1 MPRARTVTVLML
13 ICLLSH
19 ALMIMAIALCLCVEL
34 LTLPLGISLVHML
47 TALCAALI
55 CSVMLMATAASIV
68 PDARG
73 WQLHRD
79 ICDHINT
86 RFTIKA
92 DADGNRYGEEAKSFL
107 GCQIV
112 HDWSAHTVTVT
123 LPAKTRAVLDMANMT
138 DCNSKRTPG
147 HLASTTA

>member
-1 MPRARTVTVLML
+1 MLTFPCTDDNGNRTVLVRGTADPSTWHFTRTHADGSVCRLDML
-13 ICLLSH
+13 CY
-19 ALMIMAIALCLCVEL
+19 VDDN
-34 LTLPLGISLVHML
+34 
-47 TALCAALI
+47 
-55 CSVMLMATAASIV
+55 CSKFV
-68 PDARG
+68 PNARG

-138 DCNSKRTPG
+138 D
-147 HLASTTA
+147 